1 MSPLGRIAI
10 PLGLGLLYAFVLAPI
25 VLVVL
30 ISFSADNFIRFPPQ
44 QWGLRWYRAL
54 LQHATFLTAF
64 RTSLILAAT
73 VTLLDLAVGIPAA
86 YAIARLRFRGRDA
99 LFAFL
104 TAPLLLPSIVLGL
117 SMLLAFSPL
126 RLVATYPG
134 LALAH
139 MAITLPF
146 VVRIIATALSTLPPD
161 VEDAAA
167 TLGAPP
173 RRVFRRV
180 TLPLMIPG
188 VIAAA
193 ALAFILSFDEV
204 VISLFIVGP
213 RLSTLPVE
221 VFHYV
226 ENRTDPM
233 VAALCAALILG
244 SLGIVLVLE
253 RTVGFLRALSR

>member
-1 MSPLGRIAI
+1 MTRVGRLVI
-10 PLGLGLLYAFVLAPI
+10 PLGLTLLYGFVLAPI
-25 VLVVL
+25 MLVIL
-30 ISFSADNFIRFPPQ
+30 ISFSADNFLRFPPEH
-44 QWGLRWYRAL
+44 WGIRWYRTL
-54 LQHATFLTAF
+54 LQNATFLSAF
-64 RTSLILAAT
+64 RTSAILAAT
-73 VTLLDLAVGIPAA
+73 VTMFDLAVGIPAA
-86 YAIARLRFRGRDA
+86 YAIARMRFRGRDA

-104 TAPLLLPSIVLGL
+104 TAPLLLPSVVLGL
-117 SMLLAFSPL
+117 SILLAFAPL
-126 RLVATYPG
+126 KLVATYPG
-134 LALAH
+134 LTLAH

-173 RRVFRRV
+173 RQVFRRV

-188 VIAAA
+188 VLGAS

-221 VFHYV
+221 IFRYV
-226 ENRTDPM
+226 EGRTDPM
-233 VAALCAALILG
+233 VAALCSVLIFG
-244 SLGIVLVLE
+244 SIGIVLVLE
-253 RTVGFLRALSR
+253 RTVGFLRAVSK

>member
-1 MSPLGRIAI
+1 MSALSRLAI
-10 PLGLGLLYAFVLAPI
+10 PLGLTLLYGFVLAPI

-30 ISFSADNFIRFPPQ
+30 ISFSADNFIRFPPE
-44 QWGLRWYRAL
+44 QWGIRWYRAL
-54 LQHATFLTAF
+54 LQNATFLTAF
-64 RTSLILAAT
+64 RTSAILAAM

-104 TAPLLLPSIVLGL
+104 TAPLLLPSVVLGL
-117 SMLLAFSPL
+117 SILLAFSPL
-126 RLVATYPG
+126 RLAATYPG
-134 LALAH
+134 LTLAH
-139 MAITLPF
+139 MTITLPF
-146 VVRIIATALSTLPPD
+146 VVRIIATALSTLPAD
-161 VEDAAA
+161 IEDAAA

-173 RRVFRRV
+173 RSVFRRV

-188 VIAAA
+188 VLGAS

-204 VISLFIVGP
+204 VVSLFIVGP

-221 VFHYV
+221 IFRYV
-226 ENRTDPM
+226 EGRTDPM
-233 VAALCAALILG
+233 VAALCSVLILG
-244 SLGIVLVLE
+244 SIAIVLVLE

>member
-1 MSPLGRIAI
+1 MCAVGRVAV
-10 PLGLGLLYAFVLAPI
+10 PVGLGLLYAFVLAPI

-30 ISFSADNFIRFPPQ
+30 ISFSADTFIRFPPQ

-73 VTLLDLAVGIPAA
+73 VTLLDLAAGIPAA

-104 TAPLLLPSIVLGL
+104 SAPLLLPSIVLGL

-134 LALAH
+134 LTLAH
-139 MAITLPF
+139 MTVTLPF
-146 VVRIIATALSTLPPD
+146 AVRIIATALSTLPPD

-167 TLGAPP
+167 TLGASP
-173 RRVFRRV
+173 RRVFRHV

-188 VIAAA
+188 VIAAG

-226 ENRTDPM
+226 ETRTDPM

-244 SLGIVLVLE
+244 SIGIVLVLE

>member
-1 MSPLGRIAI
+1 MSALGRIVL

-173 RRVFRRV
+173 RRIFRRV

-188 VIAAA
+188 VVAAA

-244 SLGIVLVLE
+244 SIGIVVILE

>member
-1 MSPLGRIAI
+1 MRGLGRVAIA
-10 PLGLGLLYAFVLAPI
+10 LGLLFLYGFVLAPI

-30 ISFSADNFIRFPPQ
+30 MSFSAESFLRFPPQ
-44 QWGLRWYRAL
+44 HWGLRWYRAL
-54 LQHATFLTAF
+54 LDNATFLAAF
-64 RTSLILAAT
+64 RTSAILATT
-73 VTLLDLAVGIPAA
+73 VTLLDLSVGIPAA
-86 YAIARLRFRGRDA
+86 YAIARLRFRGRAA
-99 LFAFL
+99 LFALL

-117 SMLLAFSPL
+117 SILLAFSPL

-134 LALAH
+134 LTLAH
-139 MAITLPF
+139 MVVTLPF
-146 VVRIIATALSTLPPD
+146 VVRIIATALSTLPSD
-161 VEDAAA
+161 IEDAAA

-204 VISLFIVGP
+204 VVSLFIVGP

-226 ENRTDPM
+226 ESRTDPM
-233 VAALCAALILG
+233 VAALCAVLVLG
-244 SLGIVLVLE
+244 SIGIVLILE
-253 RTVGFLRALSR
+253 RTVGFTRALSR

>member
-1 MSPLGRIAI
+1 MSALGRVAV
-10 PLGLGLLYAFVLAPI
+10 PLGLVLLYAFVLAPI

-30 ISFSADNFIRFPPQ
+30 ISFSADSFIRFPPQ

-64 RTSLILAAT
+64 RTSLMLAAM

-86 YAIARLRFRGRDA
+86 YAIARLRFRGRDG

-117 SMLLAFSPL
+117 SILLAFSPL

-134 LALAH
+134 LTLAH

-146 VVRIIATALSTLPPD
+146 VVRIVATALTTLPPD

-167 TLGAPP
+167 TLGASP

-180 TLPLMIPG
+180 TLPLMVPG
-188 VIAAA
+188 VIASG

-244 SLGIVLVLE
+244 SIGIVLVLE
-253 RTVGFLRALSR
+253 RTVGFLRAHSR

>member
-1 MSPLGRIAI
+1 VSRLSRLLFPLGIT
-10 PLGLGLLYAFVLAPI
+10 LLYGFVLAPI
-25 VLVVL
+25 VLVIL
-30 ISFSADNFIRFPPQ
+30 ISFSGDNFIRFPPE
-44 QWGLRWYRAL
+44 QWGVRWYRAL
-54 LQHATFLTAF
+54 LQHATFLAAF
-64 RTSLILAAT
+64 RTSAILAAT
-73 VTLLDLAVGIPAA
+73 VTLLDLAVGLPAA

-126 RLVATYPG
+126 RLAATWPG

-139 MAITLPF
+139 MTVTLPF
-146 VVRIIATALSTLPPD
+146 VVRIVATALSTLPPD
-161 VEDAAA
+161 LEDAAA

-173 RRVFRRV
+173 GRVFQRV

-188 VIAAA
+188 VIAAS
-193 ALAFILSFDEV
+193 ALSFILSFDEV

-221 VFHYV
+221 IFRYV
-226 ENRTDPM
+226 QGRTDPM
-233 VAALCAALILG
+233 VAALCSVLILG
-244 SLGIVLVLE
+244 SIGIVLVLE